1 MPSGLAVAANN
12 GATARQLMA
21 IFGWDTI
28 RQAEHY
34 TRKADQKQLAGAAM
48 PPARK
53 EVKSVNRSVPL
64 FPRLVSHLL
73 QAIERVSN
81 FLMVV
86 PRGGI
91 EPPTPAFSVQCSTN

>member
-12 GATARQLMA
+12 GATARHLMA

-48 PPARK
+48 
-53 EVKSVNRSVPL
+53 
-64 FPRLVSHLL
+64 RLL
-73 QAIERVSN
+73 EKR
-81 FLMVV
+81 
-86 PRGGI
+86 
-91 EPPTPAFSVQCSTN
+91 